1 MFSIVTK
8 KVSKEETQMEITD
21 SSSDIYSRKP
31 QGLDKAVAAVLYGA
45 TSLAVIFTNK
55 QIMTGLEV
63 DPV

>member
-1 MFSIVTK
+1 
-8 KVSKEETQMEITD
+8 MEITD

-31 QGLDKAVAAVLYGA
+31 QGLDRAVAAVFYGA

>member
-1 MFSIVTK
+1 
-8 KVSKEETQMEITD
+8 MEITD